1 MNDLMST
8 NINYGELITV
18 KYAADIMKL
27 SKYIRYF
34 ENKKGSDVASDY
46 DGKQGTSKLKFPV
59 FDSTLLTFTKEAAET
74 SLMDP
79 NYIYKYRK
87 YRITTEAEEKAA
99 IRNAKDKDIDLLRA
113 ILSRYVLEGRYK
125 TGTWKEGAERG
136 IFHDVLAKL
145 VEMYEFH
152 NIKH

>member
-46 DGKQGTSKLKFPV
+46 DGKQGESKLKFPV
-59 FDSTLLTFTKEAAET
+59 FD
-74 SLMDP
+74 
-79 NYIYKYRK
+79 
-87 YRITTEAEEKAA
+87 
-99 IRNAKDKDIDLLRA
+99 
-113 ILSRYVLEGRYK
+113 
-125 TGTWKEGAERG
+125 
-136 IFHDVLAKL
+136 
-145 VEMYEFH
+145 
-152 NIKH
+152 